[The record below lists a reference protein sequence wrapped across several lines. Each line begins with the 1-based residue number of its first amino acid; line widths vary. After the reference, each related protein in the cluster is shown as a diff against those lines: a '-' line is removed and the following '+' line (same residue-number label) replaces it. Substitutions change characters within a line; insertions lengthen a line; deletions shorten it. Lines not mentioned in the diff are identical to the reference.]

1 MAKTIKLILSDIDG
15 TILDNNHQVDAHLR
29 DTITE
34 LKKESIPFVLA
45 SARSPHGMFPIAQEL
60 NLGANPIACYNGA
73 LIVEG
78 NKEHYRTLIEHG
90 LSKADVKKI
99 VALIKKQFPH
109 ISINFYS
116 GGDWIVEEIDQWV
129 QIEADITK
137 ESPDIRN
144 FDTLLTDDAIPIHKL
159 LLIANAQAIQEFFTY
174 LKRVNFEDASF
185 YLSKDNYLE
194 VTSQSVSKENALL
207 EIAKYYDI
215 SLSQTMA
222 IGDNYNDI
230 PMLKLAGLG
239 VAMANAPQAVKNE
252 ADIETV
258 SNNDNGVSKVIED
271 YVLIKW
277 FLLLDFLL

>member
-78 NKEHYRTLIEHG
+78 NKEHYQTLIEHG

-116 GGDWIVEEIDQWV
+116 GGDWIVEEMDQWV

-185 YLSKDNYLE
+185 YFSKDNYLE

-271 YVLIKW
+271 YVLI
-277 FLLLDFLL
+277 

>member
-1 MAKTIKLILSDIDG
+1 MAKAIKLILSDIDG

-78 NKEHYRTLIEHG
+78 NKEHYQTLIEHG

-144 FDTLLTDDAIPIHKL
+144 FDTLLTDDSIPIHKL

-185 YLSKDNYLE
+185 YFSKDNYLE

-271 YVLIKW
+271 YVLI
-277 FLLLDFLL
+277 

>member
-78 NKEHYRTLIEHG
+78 NKEHYQTLIEHG

-99 VALIKKQFPH
+99 VALIKKQFSH

-144 FDTLLTDDAIPIHKL
+144 FDTLLTDDSIPIHKL
-159 LLIANAQAIQEFFTY
+159 LLIANTQAIQEFFTY

-271 YVLIKW
+271 YVLI
-277 FLLLDFLL
+277 

>member
-1 MAKTIKLILSDIDG
+1 MAKAIKLILSDIDG

-78 NKEHYRTLIEHG
+78 NKEHYQTLIEHG

-144 FDTLLTDDAIPIHKL
+144 FDTLLTDDSIPIHKL

-271 YVLIKW
+271 YVLI
-277 FLLLDFLL
+277 

>member
-78 NKEHYRTLIEHG
+78 NKEHYQTLIEHG

-137 ESPDIRN
+137 ESPNIRN
-144 FDTLLTDDAIPIHKL
+144 FDTLLTDESIPIHKL

-271 YVLIKW
+271 YVLI
-277 FLLLDFLL
+277 

>member
-78 NKEHYRTLIEHG
+78 NKEHYQTLIEHG

-116 GGDWIVEEIDQWV
+116 GGYWIVEEIDQWV

-194 VTSQSVSKENALL
+194 VTSQSVSKEDALL

-258 SNNDNGVSKVIED
+258 SNNDNGVSKVIEN
-271 YVLIKW
+271 YVLI
-277 FLLLDFLL
+277 

>member
-29 DTITE
+29 NTITE

-78 NKEHYRTLIEHG
+78 NKEHYQTLIEHG

-144 FDTLLTDDAIPIHKL
+144 FDILLTDDSIPIHKL

-271 YVLIKW
+271 YVLI
-277 FLLLDFLL
+277 

>member
-78 NKEHYRTLIEHG
+78 NKEHYQTLIEHG

-129 QIEADITK
+129 QIEANITK

-271 YVLIKW
+271 YVLI
-277 FLLLDFLL
+277 

>member
-78 NKEHYRTLIEHG
+78 NKEHYQTLIEHG

-129 QIEADITK
+129 QIEANITK

-144 FDTLLTDDAIPIHKL
+144 FDTLLTDDSIPIPIHKL

-258 SNNDNGVSKVIED
+258 SNNDNGVSKVIEN
-271 YVLIKW
+271 YVLI
-277 FLLLDFLL
+277 

>member
-1 MAKTIKLILSDIDG
+1 MAKEIKLILSDIDG

-78 NKEHYRTLIEHG
+78 NKEHYQTLIAHG

-129 QIEADITK
+129 QIEANITK

-144 FDTLLTDDAIPIHKL
+144 FDTLLTDDSIPIHKL

-258 SNNDNGVSKVIED
+258 SNNDNGASKVIED
-271 YVLIKW
+271 YVLI
-277 FLLLDFLL
+277 

>member
-60 NLGANPIACYNGA
+60 NLGDNPIACYNGA

-78 NKEHYRTLIEHG
+78 NKEHYQTLIEHG

-185 YLSKDNYLE
+185 YISKDNYLE

-271 YVLIKW
+271 YVLI
-277 FLLLDFLL
+277 

>member
-78 NKEHYRTLIEHG
+78 NKEHYQTLIEHG

-99 VALIKKQFPH
+99 VALIKKQFSH

-144 FDTLLTDDAIPIHKL
+144 FDTLLTDDSIPIHKL

-207 EIAKYYDI
+207 EIAEYYDI

-271 YVLIKW
+271 YVLI
-277 FLLLDFLL
+277 

>member
-1 MAKTIKLILSDIDG
+1 MAKEIKLILSDIDG

-78 NKEHYRTLIEHG
+78 NKEHYQTLIEHG

-144 FDTLLTDDAIPIHKL
+144 FDTLLTDDSIPIHKL

-271 YVLIKW
+271 YVLI
-277 FLLLDFLL
+277 

>member
-78 NKEHYRTLIEHG
+78 NKEHYQTLIEHG

-99 VALIKKQFPH
+99 VTLIKKQFPH

-144 FDTLLTDDAIPIHKL
+144 FDTLLTDDSIPIHKL

-271 YVLIKW
+271 YVLI
-277 FLLLDFLL
+277 

>member
-78 NKEHYRTLIEHG
+78 NKEHYQTLIEHG

-144 FDTLLTDDAIPIHKL
+144 FDILLTDDSIPIHKL

-271 YVLIKW
+271 YVLI
-277 FLLLDFLL
+277 

>member
-1 MAKTIKLILSDIDG
+1 MAKAIKLILSDIDG

-78 NKEHYRTLIEHG
+78 NKEHYQTLIEHG

-144 FDTLLTDDAIPIHKL
+144 FDTLLTDDSIPIHKL

-194 VTSQSVSKENALL
+194 VTSQSVSKEDALL

-271 YVLIKW
+271 YVLI
-277 FLLLDFLL
+277 

>member
-78 NKEHYRTLIEHG
+78 NKEHYQTLIEHG

-144 FDTLLTDDAIPIHKL
+144 FDTLLIDDSIPIHKL

-271 YVLIKW
+271 YVLI
-277 FLLLDFLL
+277 

>member
-78 NKEHYRTLIEHG
+78 NKEHYQTLIEHG

-185 YLSKDNYLE
+185 YFSKDNYLE

-271 YVLIKW
+271 YVLI
-277 FLLLDFLL
+277 

>member
-78 NKEHYRTLIEHG
+78 NKEHYQTLIEHG

-239 VAMANAPQAVKNE
+239 VAMANAPQAVMNE

-271 YVLIKW
+271 YVLI
-277 FLLLDFLL
+277 

>member
-1 MAKTIKLILSDIDG
+1 MAKEIKLILSDIDG

-78 NKEHYRTLIEHG
+78 NKEHYQTLIEHG

-252 ADIETV
+252 ADLETV

-271 YVLIKW
+271 YVLI
-277 FLLLDFLL
+277 

>member
-1 MAKTIKLILSDIDG
+1 MAKTIKLILSDIDD

-78 NKEHYRTLIEHG
+78 NKEHYQTLIEHG

-271 YVLIKW
+271 YVLI
-277 FLLLDFLL
+277 

>member
-78 NKEHYRTLIEHG
+78 NKEHYQTLIEHG

-144 FDTLLTDDAIPIHKL
+144 FDTLLTDDSIPIHKL

-185 YLSKDNYLE
+185 YFSKDNYLE

-271 YVLIKW
+271 YVLI
-277 FLLLDFLL
+277 

>member
-78 NKEHYRTLIEHG
+78 NKEHYQTLIEHG

-194 VTSQSVSKENALL
+194 VTSQSVSKEDALL

-271 YVLIKW
+271 YVLI
-277 FLLLDFLL
+277 

>member
-78 NKEHYRTLIEHG
+78 NKEHYQTLIEHG

-144 FDTLLTDDAIPIHKL
+144 FDTLLTDDSIPIHKL
-159 LLIANAQAIQEFFTY
+159 LLIANAQAIQEFFIY

-271 YVLIKW
+271 YVLI
-277 FLLLDFLL
+277 

>member
-15 TILDNNHQVDAHLR
+15 TILDNNHQVDAHLH

-78 NKEHYRTLIEHG
+78 NKEHYQTLIEHG

-137 ESPDIRN
+137 ESPNIRN
-144 FDTLLTDDAIPIHKL
+144 FDTLLTDDSIPIHKL

-271 YVLIKW
+271 YVLI
-277 FLLLDFLL
+277 

>member
-1 MAKTIKLILSDIDG
+1 M
-15 TILDNNHQVDAHLR
+15 
-29 DTITE
+29 
-34 LKKESIPFVLA
+34 
-45 SARSPHGMFPIAQEL
+45 
-60 NLGANPIACYNGA
+60 
-73 LIVEG
+73 
-78 NKEHYRTLIEHG
+78 
-90 LSKADVKKI
+90 
-99 VALIKKQFPH
+99 
-109 ISINFYS
+109 
-116 GGDWIVEEIDQWV
+116 
-129 QIEADITK
+129 
-137 ESPDIRN
+137 
-144 FDTLLTDDAIPIHKL
+144 
-159 LLIANAQAIQEFFTY
+159 
-174 LKRVNFEDASF
+174 NFEDTSF

-271 YVLIKW
+271 YVLI
-277 FLLLDFLL
+277 

>member
-78 NKEHYRTLIEHG
+78 NKKHYQTLIEHG

-144 FDTLLTDDAIPIHKL
+144 FDTLLTDDSIPIHKL

-271 YVLIKW
+271 YVLI
-277 FLLLDFLL
+277 

>member
-78 NKEHYRTLIEHG
+78 NKEHYQTLIEHG

-144 FDTLLTDDAIPIHKL
+144 FDTLLTDDSIPIHKL

-174 LKRVNFEDASF
+174 LKRVDFEDASF

-271 YVLIKW
+271 YVLI
-277 FLLLDFLL
+277 

>member
-78 NKEHYRTLIEHG
+78 NKEHYQTLIEHG

-144 FDTLLTDDAIPIHKL
+144 FDTLLTDDSIPIHKL

-258 SNNDNGVSKVIED
+258 SNNDNGVSKVIEN
-271 YVLIKW
+271 YVLI
-277 FLLLDFLL
+277 

>member
-1 MAKTIKLILSDIDG
+1 MAKEIKLILSDIDG

-78 NKEHYRTLIEHG
+78 NTEHYQTLIEHG

-271 YVLIKW
+271 YVLI
-277 FLLLDFLL
+277 

>member
-78 NKEHYRTLIEHG
+78 NKEHYQTLIEHG

-239 VAMANAPQAVKNE
+239 VAMANAPQTVKNE

-271 YVLIKW
+271 YVLI
-277 FLLLDFLL
+277 

>member
-78 NKEHYRTLIEHG
+78 NKEHYQTLIEHG

-144 FDTLLTDDAIPIHKL
+144 FDTLLTDDSIPIHKL
-159 LLIANAQAIQEFFTY
+159 LLIANTQAIQEFFTY

-271 YVLIKW
+271 YVLI
-277 FLLLDFLL
+277 

>member
-1 MAKTIKLILSDIDG
+1 MAKEIKLILSDIDG

-60 NLGANPIACYNGA
+60 NLGANLIACYNGA

-78 NKEHYRTLIEHG
+78 NKEHYQTLIEHG

-99 VALIKKQFPH
+99 VALIKKQFSH

-144 FDTLLTDDAIPIHKL
+144 FDTLLTDDSIPIHKL
-159 LLIANAQAIQEFFTY
+159 LLIANTQAIQEFFTY

-271 YVLIKW
+271 YVLI
-277 FLLLDFLL
+277 

>member
-78 NKEHYRTLIEHG
+78 NKEHYQTLIKHG

-271 YVLIKW
+271 YVLI
-277 FLLLDFLL
+277 

>member
-1 MAKTIKLILSDIDG
+1 MAKEIKLILSDIDG

-78 NKEHYRTLIEHG
+78 NKEHYQTLIEHG

-99 VALIKKQFPH
+99 VALIKKQFSN

-144 FDTLLTDDAIPIHKL
+144 FDTLLTDDSIPIHKL

-271 YVLIKW
+271 YVLI
-277 FLLLDFLL
+277 

>member
-1 MAKTIKLILSDIDG
+1 MAKEIKLILSDIDG

-45 SARSPHGMFPIAQEL
+45 SARLPHGMFPIAQEL

-78 NKEHYRTLIEHG
+78 NKEHYQTLIEHG

-144 FDTLLTDDAIPIHKL
+144 FDTLLTDDSIPIHKL

-271 YVLIKW
+271 YVLI
-277 FLLLDFLL
+277 